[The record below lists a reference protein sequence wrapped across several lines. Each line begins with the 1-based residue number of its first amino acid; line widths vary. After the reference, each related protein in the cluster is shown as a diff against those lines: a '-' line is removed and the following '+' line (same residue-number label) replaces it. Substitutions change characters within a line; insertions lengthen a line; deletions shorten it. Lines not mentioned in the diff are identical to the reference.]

1 MHITNGSGSMGERE
15 YLFVDGGC
23 LRSSVKAICKNLF
36 GNENTY
42 RPFLPNFV
50 GQFDKV
56 FYYDAVS
63 GRDHQEGQEA
73 YATRVE
79 PEHEKFERLQAL
91 DRVHV
96 ALGKIV
102 GKDRRQKGVDV
113 RLAVDMMTH
122 AFRGK
127 IGRVTLFAGDSDF
140 TPLVQALVS
149 EGLHVTLWH
158 PPQANKDLKGAA
170 DSNRLFSFST
180 DCERFT
186 INDDQPAFTALSYDA
201 RWIDLVK
208 HGASVFL
215 KLSDQEFSGHWDGAT
230 LIIIQ
235 MTRDKKAASYFGLYA
250 PGSSLANALIAFQ
263 NIYGWDVAATGEQ
276 WVKSHTPQSLS
287 QFSYA
292 AHSANV

>member
-1 MHITNGSGSMGERE
+1 MGERE

-23 LRSSVKAICKNLF
+23 LRSSVRAICKGLF
-36 GNENTY
+36 GNENAY
-42 RPFLPNFV
+42 QPFLRNFV

-56 FYYDAVS
+56 FYFDAVS
-63 GRDHQEGQEA
+63 GRNHKEGQEA

-79 PEHEKFERLQAL
+79 PEHEKFEQLQAL

-158 PPQANKDLKGAA
+158 PPQASKDLKGAA
-170 DSNRLFSFST
+170 DSNRLFSFQT

-186 INDDQPAFTALSYDA
+186 IDDHQPAFQALGSVE
-201 RWIDLVK
+201 RRIDLVENGVYEFIK
-208 HGASVFL
+208 RSN
-215 KLSDQEFSGHWDGAT
+215 QEFSGRWDGET
-230 LIIIQ
+230 LIIFQ
-235 MTRDKKAASYFGLYA
+235 MTRNKKAASVLALAA

-276 WVKSHTPQSLS
+276 WVRP
-287 QFSYA
+287 F
-292 AHSANV
+292 